1 MWTGAHGGRL
11 TKSMMLMW
19 PRPFKKWSAGNLP
32 NSTNEKRD
40 FVLYCRDCRSPC
52 SRWNR
57 LPLIADTARSR
68 PSKQA
73 HSAPESLITF
83 WGFFFF
89 FFCLVSC
96 GLVHSSRQQSPDFS
110 FSFLTEVWDHRI
122 LLLNLLCFIMLCVNV
137 CVLRLWLRSHSSLF

>member
-40 FVLYCRDCRSPC
+40 FVLYCSDCRSPC

-83 WGFFFF
+83 WGFFLFF
-89 FFCLVSC
+89 LSCLVW
-96 GLVHSSRQQSPDFS
+96 FS
-110 FSFLTEVWDHRI
+110 SFLKTAKPWLFLFFPHWSMRPSHLITESFMLYYAVCECV
-122 LLLNLLCFIMLCVNV
+122 CFTFMT
-137 CVLRLWLRSHSSLF
+137 